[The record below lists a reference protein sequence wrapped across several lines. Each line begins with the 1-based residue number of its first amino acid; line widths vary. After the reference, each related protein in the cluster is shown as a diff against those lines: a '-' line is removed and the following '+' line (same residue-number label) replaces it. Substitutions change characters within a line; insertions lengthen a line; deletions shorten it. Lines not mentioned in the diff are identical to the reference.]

1 MVLVGDV
8 GGTRT
13 RLALAE
19 KVHGSVELGDIHASP
34 TTPDFAEKI
43 VRFLDGRKVEAAA
56 FGAAGPPDA
65 ERAINLTNAN
75 LRLVPSELARAA
87 GVSRVVLVNDFRAIA
102 EGVPHLPADSLV
114 PCGGGAAVAGE
125 AIVVLGP
132 GTGLGVAMATPAG
145 GRWRVISGE
154 GGHAD
159 LAPVDD
165 EELEVWRKLRQPGGH
180 ISAETVLSGPGLERL
195 YAEISGRRLD
205 APAIDAAAW
214 RGEPEA
220 VRAHAIFTRWLGRV
234 AGNLALVAGARGGVY
249 LAGGILPRWAG
260 RFDVEAFR
268 RAFEDKG
275 QYAAWLR
282 EIPCFLIMH
291 PHPGLLGLAE
301 LATARP

>member
-102 EGVPHLPADSLV
+102 EGVPQMIRGVVPALDD
-114 PCGGGAAVAGE
+114 
-125 AIVVLGP
+125 GP
-132 GTGLGVAMATPAG
+132 
-145 GRWRVISGE
+145 
-154 GGHAD
+154 
-159 LAPVDD
+159 
-165 EELEVWRKLRQPGGH
+165 
-180 ISAETVLSGPGLERL
+180 
-195 YAEISGRRLD
+195 
-205 APAIDAAAW
+205 
-214 RGEPEA
+214 
-220 VRAHAIFTRWLGRV
+220 
-234 AGNLALVAGARGGVY
+234 
-249 LAGGILPRWAG
+249 
-260 RFDVEAFR
+260 
-268 RAFEDKG
+268 
-275 QYAAWLR
+275 
-282 EIPCFLIMH
+282 
-291 PHPGLLGLAE
+291 
-301 LATARP
+301 